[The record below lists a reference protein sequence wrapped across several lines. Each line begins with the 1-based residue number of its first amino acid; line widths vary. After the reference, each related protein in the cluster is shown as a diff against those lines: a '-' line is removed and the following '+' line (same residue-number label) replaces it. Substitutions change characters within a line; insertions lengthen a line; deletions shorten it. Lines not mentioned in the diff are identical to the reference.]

1 MMMINVPWHFKVG
14 ACAKGKKKNTRREPL
29 FTRIIILKH
38 LLVGSLSH
46 KFKLDLTIILIS
58 QLRGDLIG

>member
-46 KFKLDLTIILIS
+46 KFKTRFDHYINFTAE
-58 QLRGDLIG
+58 G